1 MVPFIIKNLVSQK
14 GLSLLEVLISLTI
27 LAIVII
33 PISGLF
39 IQSAKSIQVSDTI
52 LDETYIVQEYIET
65 VTYYS
70 KTIPFD
76 QVSAQLT
83 AEGFTEITSNEDTY
97 AGYKVIDGE
106 YITIK
111 LEKNEAQEGLI
122 SLIVGVSEVYPYDR
136 FDTYMETIL
145 YWEGE

>member
-1 MVPFIIKNLVSQK
+1 MVPFIKKNLVSQK

-39 IQSAKSIQVSDTI
+39 IQSAKSIQISDTI
-52 LDETYIVQEYIET
+52 LDETYIVQEYMET

-83 AEGFTEITSNEDTY
+83 AEDFTEITSNEDTY